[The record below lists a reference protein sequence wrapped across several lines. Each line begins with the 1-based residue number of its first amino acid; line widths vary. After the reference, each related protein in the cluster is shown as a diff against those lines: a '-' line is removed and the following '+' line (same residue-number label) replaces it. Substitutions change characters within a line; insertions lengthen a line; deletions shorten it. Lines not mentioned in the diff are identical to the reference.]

1 MKRIL
6 LAAAAV
12 LAVTAA
18 QAETIIYVTP
28 GSAVQ
33 WVAPQPFKTVIN
45 GNEKLLEVRGGA
57 TNRDLLVV
65 ANAPEETIIASA
77 DVLVINGN
85 GKVVDTL
92 RVVVSPLR
100 PNPEEHIKTVRIV
113 RPGGSTS
120 YLCADH
126 TCIDASA
133 KQNKGMGDADSITVT
148 RYKDGSTGT
157 WKHYSTPPTPPT
169 P

>member
-28 GSAVQ
+28 GSAVR
-33 WVAPQPFKTVIN
+33 WVAPQSFKTVIN

-57 TNRDLLVV
+57 TDRDLLVV
-65 ANAPEETIIASA
+65 ANAPENTIIDSA
-77 DVLVINGN
+77 DVLVMDGN

-100 PNPEEHIKTVRIV
+100 PKPGEDIKTVKIV
-113 RPGGSTS
+113 GASVSTS

-133 KQNKGMGDADSITVT
+133 RQ
-148 RYKDGSTGT
+148 KDGSTST
-157 WKHYSTPPTPPT
+157 SKHQSTPPTPPT

>member
-33 WVAPQPFKTVIN
+33 WVAPQSFKTVIN
-45 GNEKLLEVRGGA
+45 GNEKLLQVSGGA
-57 TNRDLLVV
+57 TNRDLIVV
-65 ANAPEETIIASA
+65 AKVPEDTIIDSA
-77 DVLVINGN
+77 DVLVMDGN

-100 PNPEEHIKTVRIV
+100 PQPEEDIRTVTIM

-120 YLCADH
+120 YICANYN
-126 TCIDASA
+126 CIDASP
-133 KQNKGMGDADSITVT
+133 KQNKGMGDADSISVT
-148 RYKDGSTGT
+148 RHKDGSTST

>member
-12 LAVTAA
+12 LAVTTA
-18 QAETIIYVTP
+18 QAESIIYVTP

-33 WVAPQPFKTVIN
+33 WVAPQPFKTVFN

-57 TNRDLLVV
+57 TNRDLIVV
-65 ANAPEETIIASA
+65 ANEPEETIIASA
-77 DVLVINGN
+77 DLLVIDGN

-100 PNPEEHIKTVRIV
+100 PKPGEDIKTIKIV
-113 RPGGSTS
+113 GGSVSAS
-120 YLCADH
+120 YLCAD

-133 KQNKGMGDADSITVT
+133 
-148 RYKDGSTGT
+148 RRKDGSTST
-157 WKHYSTPPTPPT
+157 SKHQSAPPTPPT